1 MTYYRRRPLT
11 HAERLLAGAA
21 GAAVGAIAFYL
32 TRLWLEREPLEEGP
46 PGDLEIAAEDEG
58 AERLP
63 R

>member
-11 HAERLLAGAA
+11 NAERFLAGAA

-32 TRLWLEREPLEEGP
+32 TRTWLEREPLDEGP
-46 PGDLEIAAEDEG
+46 PGDLELAAEDEG

>member
-1 MTYYRRRPLT
+1 M
-11 HAERLLAGAA
+11 
-21 GAAVGAIAFYL
+21 GAIAFYL